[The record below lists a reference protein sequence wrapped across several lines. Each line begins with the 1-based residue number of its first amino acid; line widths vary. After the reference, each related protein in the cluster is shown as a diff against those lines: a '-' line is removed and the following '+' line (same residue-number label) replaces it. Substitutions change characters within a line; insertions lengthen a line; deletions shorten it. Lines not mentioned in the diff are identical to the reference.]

1 MKRYFLQILGL
12 ALAISPIFGQSAVQS
27 NDGSDQDLAIVS
39 VDAGRDTDATWLMD
53 ARSANYSN
61 DMAAVETNEPIDAD
75 ALFVYPN
82 PSRGVIQ
89 LKLTGKISVYVYTL
103 SGQFVQKNYMAPGEK
118 ILDLSALPS
127 GVYHIMAKS
136 DDDYFSGKLIIQ

>member
-27 NDGSDQDLAIVS
+27 NNGNSEDLAIVS
-39 VDAGRDTDATWLMD
+39 ADAGRNTDAMWLME
-53 ARSANYSN
+53 ARAVNYTN
-61 DMAAVETNEPIDAD
+61 DVVGVEATEPMEAD

-82 PSRGVIQ
+82 PSKGVVQ

-118 ILDLSALPS
+118 ILDLSTLPA